1 MQLSTA
7 RATSVPGC
15 YDVTVTLADDD
26 PWVMSTAYGPKANE
40 AFDYTVDPNDTAPLA
55 VAIRQMVEDQAIE
68 IEPYVAPAPT
78 TDQVSAERER
88 RLSLGCTVTLASGQ
102 GPIPVQT
109 RDEVDHRNLLT
120 LESQAMKAV
129 ISGAPQTQFFFRDAQ
144 DHTWTLT
151 ALEMMDMTA
160 KVAAFGA
167 GIFAKSWALKAM
179 DPIPSDFATNESYWA

>member
-1 MQLSTA
+1 MPLVIDYETM
-7 RATSVPGC
+7 RALGGK
-15 YDVTVTLADDD
+15 DVVDAQ
-26 PWVMSTAYGPKANE
+26 VAAFQKALVDH
-40 AFDYTVDPNDTAPLA
+40 ATTVD
-55 VAIRQMVEDQAIE
+55 V
-68 IEPYVAPAPT
+68 PAPSAANAIVEAIVRQYGGEYT
-78 TDQVSAERER
+78 AEEPPPEPPEPPPPSMTELVSVERER
-88 RLSLGCTVTLASGQ
+88 RLSLGCTVTLSSGQ

-160 KVAAFGA
+160 KVAAFGS

-179 DPIPSDFATNESYWA
+179 DPIPSNYQADEWWA

>member
-1 MQLSTA
+1 MQLSNP
-7 RATSVPGC
+7 RFVDVQGW
-15 YDVTVTLADDD
+15 YDITVTLADGD
-26 PWVMSTAYGPKANE
+26 PWITEGPIGPKAGE
-40 AFDYTVDPNDTAPLA
+40 PFDYTVSPDDPAPLA
-55 VAIRQMVEDQAIE
+55 EAIRAMVEEQAIE
-68 IEPYVAPAPT
+68 IAPYVAPAPT

-88 RLSLGCTVTLASGQ
+88 RLSLGCTVTLESGQ

-179 DPIPSDFATNESYWA
+179 DPMPSNYQADEWWA

>member
-1 MQLSTA
+1 MTDLCKIENGLVVN
-7 RATSVPGC
+7 RAHFDGPVPHDWVPPGETWIESETSQIGWSYSSGVFSP
-15 YDVTVTLADDD
+15 
-26 PWVMSTAYGPKANE
+26 P
-40 AFDYTVDPNDTAPLA
+40 
-55 VAIRQMVEDQAIE
+55 
-68 IEPYVAPAPT
+68 PAPPAAPIT
-78 TDQVSAERER
+78 GDDVSVERER

-120 LESQAMKAV
+120 LESQAIKAV
-129 ISGAPQTQFFFRDAQ
+129 IGGAPNTPFAFRDAH
-144 DHTWTLT
+144 DKTWTLT

-179 DPIPSDFATNESYWA
+179 SPIPATYQSDEWWT

>member
-1 MQLSTA
+1 MQLSNA
-7 RATSVPGC
+7 RAIGVPGW

-26 PWVMSTAYGPKANE
+26 PWVMTTPYGPKAGE
-40 AFDYTVDPNDTAPLA
+40 PFDYTIDPNDDAPLA
-55 VAIRQMVEDQAIE
+55 DAIRKMVEEQAIE
-68 IEPYVAPAPT
+68 IASYVSPAPT
-78 TDQVSAERER
+78 KDQVSAERER
-88 RLSLGCTVTLASGQ
+88 RLALGCSVTLSSGQ

-129 ISGAPQTQFFFRDAQ
+129 IAGAPQTSFPFRDA
-144 DHTWTLT
+144 DDKTWSLT

-167 GIFAKSWALKAM
+167 GIFAKSWALKTM
-179 DPIPSDFATNESYWA
+179 DPIPATYQADEWWV

>member
-1 MQLSTA
+1 MTDLCKIENGVVTNRAHFDGAVPDGWIAATGGIWIESSAAQIGWSYAIGVFTA
-7 RATSVPGC
+7 PPAPPPRPIA
-15 YDVTVTLADDD
+15 ADD
-26 PWVMSTAYGPKANE
+26 
-40 AFDYTVDPNDTAPLA
+40 
-55 VAIRQMVEDQAIE
+55 
-68 IEPYVAPAPT
+68 
-78 TDQVSAERER
+78 VSAERER
-88 RLSLGCTVTLASGQ
+88 RLSLGCSVTLASGQ

-129 ISGAPQTQFFFRDAQ
+129 ISGAPNTQFPFRDAT
-144 DHTWTLT
+144 DKTWMLT

-179 DPIPSDFATNESYWA
+179 SPIPADYATNDAYWT